1 MAGKVG
7 RPKRAEDVTPVLL
20 RIPTELLAR
29 VHQCKA
35 TIELQE
41 GVNLSRTEAFWRI
54 LQAGCTA
61 LTSNE
66 PAPGSAHTGKRKPVA
81 STPHRG

>member
-1 MAGKVG
+1 MPGKVG

-20 RIPTELLAR
+20 RIPKALLAR

-41 GVNLSRTEAFWRI
+41 GINLSRTEALWRI
-54 LQAGCTA
+54 LQAGCA
-61 LTSNE
+61 VLEGGE
-66 PAPGSAHTGKRKPVA
+66 PAPGMAQTGKSKPVA
-81 STPHRG
+81 PTPRRG

>member
-7 RPKRAEDVTPVLL
+7 RPKREEDVTPVLL
-20 RIPTELLAR
+20 RIPKPLLAR

-41 GVNLSRTEAFWRI
+41 GINLSRTEAFWRI
-54 LQAGCTA
+54 LQAGCAALASSETA
-61 LTSNE
+61 
-66 PAPGSAHTGKRKPVA
+66 APTIAKTGKRN
-81 STPHRG
+81 R